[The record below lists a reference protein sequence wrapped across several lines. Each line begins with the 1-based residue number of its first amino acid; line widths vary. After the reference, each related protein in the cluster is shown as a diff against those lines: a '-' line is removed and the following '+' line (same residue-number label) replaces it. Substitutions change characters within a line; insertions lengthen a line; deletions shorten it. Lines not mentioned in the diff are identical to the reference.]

1 MGRRQRFVASLIE
14 TYLGEGFAARRR
26 GLNRLVRGR
35 GAELELFHQV
45 DDPSSYLLVQLLGG
59 LVRGAGVS
67 LAVYIVP
74 APAPEVDPKPALR
87 RRHALV
93 DARELARRYEL
104 RFPAEPSEPSTES
117 VLLANAIM
125 MRERDA
131 LAQLDVAVRVGA
143 ALFAGDRAGLEAIA
157 AVDGRVEASSVARGL
172 RHGRDVLRAKGH
184 YAGGML
190 RFEGE
195 WFWGVDRVHYLEARL
210 REQGRAARHLLVE
223 REQPAPAV
231 VQVHGSRPP
240 LEMYFSFRSPYAYL
254 ALERAQALSEQY
266 AVELIIKPVLPMV
279 MRGLAVPREKR
290 LYIARDAAREARR
303 LGIPFGR
310 ICDPL
315 GVGVERCLAVFELA
329 EREGLAFAFTHSA
342 ARGIWSEALDMA
354 NDDDLSIVVRRA
366 GLEWSKAQRA
376 LSRLGW
382 RTRAEQH
389 RLELAGLG
397 LWGVPSFRLG
407 DYTCWGQDRL
417 DSVED
422 RLAWLWW
429 SEPESR
435 PQPPRVAGLAASST

>member
-1 MGRRQRFVASLIE
+1 
-14 TYLGEGFAARRR
+14 
-26 GLNRLVRGR
+26 
-35 GAELELFHQV
+35 
-45 DDPSSYLLVQLLGG
+45 
-59 LVRGAGVS
+59 
-67 LAVYIVP
+67 
-74 APAPEVDPKPALR
+74 
-87 RRHALV
+87 
-93 DARELARRYEL
+93 
-104 RFPAEPSEPSTES
+104 
-117 VLLANAIM
+117 

-310 ICDPL
+310 
-315 GVGVERCLAVFELA
+315 
-329 EREGLAFAFTHSA
+329 LAFAFTHSA